1 MIAQLVL
8 AVDTVMRLEIP
19 MQMATGSVAAGVL
32 GQASRCAKGA
42 LSRGDK
48 VDYPPLR
55 TWSVPEGLGACAGR
69 DAGGA
74 VCADAGLCRAMTSS
88 MFYVFSGVF
97 EQIFALQGIAAVC
110 YYLHGKGRGAWRR
123 VMVFVLGYFVAIRA
137 GRDFDRHCGSDA
149 RRRPSPRENGGG
161 NDRTRLTRA
170 RHDDTIRFREDKAM
184 KVILLKD
191 IKGTGKKDQIIEASD
206 GFARNFLFPKG
217 LAREA
222 SATNLNAIE
231 NAKAAQKHR
240 EDVERAKAE
249 ETRKALSGKAI
260 KIVARGAEGG
270 RLYGSV
276 TAQEIADELFKQY
289 GVKVEKRRIDVAN
302 IRNAG
307 DFTVSVWLYA
317 GITAEMTAKVEVG

>member
-1 MIAQLVL
+1 
-8 AVDTVMRLEIP
+8 
-19 MQMATGSVAAGVL
+19 
-32 GQASRCAKGA
+32 
-42 LSRGDK
+42 
-48 VDYPPLR
+48 
-55 TWSVPEGLGACAGR
+55 
-69 DAGGA
+69 
-74 VCADAGLCRAMTSS
+74 
-88 MFYVFSGVF
+88 
-97 EQIFALQGIAAVC
+97 
-110 YYLHGKGRGAWRR
+110 
-123 VMVFVLGYFVAIRA
+123 
-137 GRDFDRHCGSDA
+137 
-149 RRRPSPRENGGG
+149 
-161 NDRTRLTRA
+161 
-170 RHDDTIRFREDKAM
+170 M

-249 ETRKALSGKAI
+249 ETRKALSGNAI

-289 GVKVEKRRIDVAN
+289 GVKVESAALMWPTSATRAILRSACGSMRALRR
-302 IRNAG
+302 
-307 DFTVSVWLYA
+307 
-317 GITAEMTAKVEVG
+317 K

>member
-1 MIAQLVL
+1 
-8 AVDTVMRLEIP
+8 
-19 MQMATGSVAAGVL
+19 
-32 GQASRCAKGA
+32 
-42 LSRGDK
+42 
-48 VDYPPLR
+48 
-55 TWSVPEGLGACAGR
+55 
-69 DAGGA
+69 
-74 VCADAGLCRAMTSS
+74 
-88 MFYVFSGVF
+88 
-97 EQIFALQGIAAVC
+97 
-110 YYLHGKGRGAWRR
+110 
-123 VMVFVLGYFVAIRA
+123 
-137 GRDFDRHCGSDA
+137 
-149 RRRPSPRENGGG
+149 
-161 NDRTRLTRA
+161 
-170 RHDDTIRFREDKAM
+170 M
-184 KVILLKD
+184 KVILQKD
-191 IKGTGKKDQIIEASD
+191 VKGQGKRGQLVNVSD
-206 GFARNFLFPKG
+206 GYARNFLFPKG

>member
-1 MIAQLVL
+1 
-8 AVDTVMRLEIP
+8 
-19 MQMATGSVAAGVL
+19 
-32 GQASRCAKGA
+32 
-42 LSRGDK
+42 
-48 VDYPPLR
+48 
-55 TWSVPEGLGACAGR
+55 
-69 DAGGA
+69 
-74 VCADAGLCRAMTSS
+74 
-88 MFYVFSGVF
+88 
-97 EQIFALQGIAAVC
+97 
-110 YYLHGKGRGAWRR
+110 
-123 VMVFVLGYFVAIRA
+123 
-137 GRDFDRHCGSDA
+137 
-149 RRRPSPRENGGG
+149 
-161 NDRTRLTRA
+161 
-170 RHDDTIRFREDKAM
+170 M

-307 DFTVSVWLYA
+307 DFTVSVGLYA
-317 GITAEMTAKVEVG
+317 GITAEMTAKVEGG

>member
-1 MIAQLVL
+1 
-8 AVDTVMRLEIP
+8 
-19 MQMATGSVAAGVL
+19 
-32 GQASRCAKGA
+32 
-42 LSRGDK
+42 
-48 VDYPPLR
+48 
-55 TWSVPEGLGACAGR
+55 
-69 DAGGA
+69 
-74 VCADAGLCRAMTSS
+74 
-88 MFYVFSGVF
+88 
-97 EQIFALQGIAAVC
+97 
-110 YYLHGKGRGAWRR
+110 
-123 VMVFVLGYFVAIRA
+123 
-137 GRDFDRHCGSDA
+137 
-149 RRRPSPRENGGG
+149 
-161 NDRTRLTRA
+161 
-170 RHDDTIRFREDKAM
+170 M

-276 TAQEIADELFKQY
+276 TAQEIADELFEQY

>member
-1 MIAQLVL
+1 
-8 AVDTVMRLEIP
+8 
-19 MQMATGSVAAGVL
+19 
-32 GQASRCAKGA
+32 
-42 LSRGDK
+42 
-48 VDYPPLR
+48 
-55 TWSVPEGLGACAGR
+55 
-69 DAGGA
+69 
-74 VCADAGLCRAMTSS
+74 
-88 MFYVFSGVF
+88 
-97 EQIFALQGIAAVC
+97 
-110 YYLHGKGRGAWRR
+110 
-123 VMVFVLGYFVAIRA
+123 
-137 GRDFDRHCGSDA
+137 
-149 RRRPSPRENGGG
+149 
-161 NDRTRLTRA
+161 
-170 RHDDTIRFREDKAM
+170 M

-249 ETRKALSGKAI
+249 ETRKALSGKTI

-317 GITAEMTAKVEVG
+317 GITAEMTAKVEIG

>member
-1 MIAQLVL
+1 
-8 AVDTVMRLEIP
+8 
-19 MQMATGSVAAGVL
+19 
-32 GQASRCAKGA
+32 
-42 LSRGDK
+42 
-48 VDYPPLR
+48 
-55 TWSVPEGLGACAGR
+55 
-69 DAGGA
+69 
-74 VCADAGLCRAMTSS
+74 
-88 MFYVFSGVF
+88 
-97 EQIFALQGIAAVC
+97 
-110 YYLHGKGRGAWRR
+110 
-123 VMVFVLGYFVAIRA
+123 
-137 GRDFDRHCGSDA
+137 
-149 RRRPSPRENGGG
+149 
-161 NDRTRLTRA
+161 
-170 RHDDTIRFREDKAM
+170 M

-260 KIVARGAEGG
+260 KIVARGAAGG

>member
-1 MIAQLVL
+1 
-8 AVDTVMRLEIP
+8 
-19 MQMATGSVAAGVL
+19 
-32 GQASRCAKGA
+32 
-42 LSRGDK
+42 
-48 VDYPPLR
+48 
-55 TWSVPEGLGACAGR
+55 
-69 DAGGA
+69 
-74 VCADAGLCRAMTSS
+74 
-88 MFYVFSGVF
+88 
-97 EQIFALQGIAAVC
+97 
-110 YYLHGKGRGAWRR
+110 
-123 VMVFVLGYFVAIRA
+123 
-137 GRDFDRHCGSDA
+137 
-149 RRRPSPRENGGG
+149 
-161 NDRTRLTRA
+161 
-170 RHDDTIRFREDKAM
+170 M

-249 ETRKALSGKAI
+249 ETRKALAGKAI

-270 RLYGSV
+270 KLYGSV
-276 TAQEIADELFKQY
+276 TAKEIADELFKQY

>member
-1 MIAQLVL
+1 
-8 AVDTVMRLEIP
+8 
-19 MQMATGSVAAGVL
+19 
-32 GQASRCAKGA
+32 
-42 LSRGDK
+42 
-48 VDYPPLR
+48 
-55 TWSVPEGLGACAGR
+55 
-69 DAGGA
+69 
-74 VCADAGLCRAMTSS
+74 
-88 MFYVFSGVF
+88 
-97 EQIFALQGIAAVC
+97 
-110 YYLHGKGRGAWRR
+110 
-123 VMVFVLGYFVAIRA
+123 
-137 GRDFDRHCGSDA
+137 
-149 RRRPSPRENGGG
+149 
-161 NDRTRLTRA
+161 
-170 RHDDTIRFREDKAM
+170 M

-317 GITAEMTAKVEVG
+317 GITA

>member
-1 MIAQLVL
+1 
-8 AVDTVMRLEIP
+8 
-19 MQMATGSVAAGVL
+19 
-32 GQASRCAKGA
+32 
-42 LSRGDK
+42 
-48 VDYPPLR
+48 
-55 TWSVPEGLGACAGR
+55 
-69 DAGGA
+69 
-74 VCADAGLCRAMTSS
+74 
-88 MFYVFSGVF
+88 
-97 EQIFALQGIAAVC
+97 
-110 YYLHGKGRGAWRR
+110 
-123 VMVFVLGYFVAIRA
+123 
-137 GRDFDRHCGSDA
+137 
-149 RRRPSPRENGGG
+149 
-161 NDRTRLTRA
+161 
-170 RHDDTIRFREDKAM
+170 M

-249 ETRKALSGKAI
+249 KTRKALAGKAI

-270 RLYGSV
+270 KLYGSV

-317 GITAEMTAKVEVG
+317 GITAGITGKVEIG

>member
-1 MIAQLVL
+1 M
-8 AVDTVMRLEIP
+8 D
-19 MQMATGSVAAGVL
+19 
-32 GQASRCAKGA
+32 
-42 LSRGDK
+42 
-48 VDYPPLR
+48 
-55 TWSVPEGLGACAGR
+55 
-69 DAGGA
+69 
-74 VCADAGLCRAMTSS
+74 
-88 MFYVFSGVF
+88 
-97 EQIFALQGIAAVC
+97 
-110 YYLHGKGRGAWRR
+110 
-123 VMVFVLGYFVAIRA
+123 
-137 GRDFDRHCGSDA
+137 
-149 RRRPSPRENGGG
+149 
-161 NDRTRLTRA
+161 
-170 RHDDTIRFREDKAM
+170 
-184 KVILLKD
+184 
-191 IKGTGKKDQIIEASD
+191 KDQIIEASD

>member
-1 MIAQLVL
+1 
-8 AVDTVMRLEIP
+8 
-19 MQMATGSVAAGVL
+19 
-32 GQASRCAKGA
+32 
-42 LSRGDK
+42 
-48 VDYPPLR
+48 
-55 TWSVPEGLGACAGR
+55 
-69 DAGGA
+69 
-74 VCADAGLCRAMTSS
+74 
-88 MFYVFSGVF
+88 
-97 EQIFALQGIAAVC
+97 
-110 YYLHGKGRGAWRR
+110 
-123 VMVFVLGYFVAIRA
+123 
-137 GRDFDRHCGSDA
+137 
-149 RRRPSPRENGGG
+149 
-161 NDRTRLTRA
+161 
-170 RHDDTIRFREDKAM
+170 M

-191 IKGTGKKDQIIEASD
+191 IKGTGKTDQIIEASD

>member
-1 MIAQLVL
+1 
-8 AVDTVMRLEIP
+8 
-19 MQMATGSVAAGVL
+19 
-32 GQASRCAKGA
+32 
-42 LSRGDK
+42 
-48 VDYPPLR
+48 
-55 TWSVPEGLGACAGR
+55 
-69 DAGGA
+69 
-74 VCADAGLCRAMTSS
+74 
-88 MFYVFSGVF
+88 
-97 EQIFALQGIAAVC
+97 
-110 YYLHGKGRGAWRR
+110 
-123 VMVFVLGYFVAIRA
+123 
-137 GRDFDRHCGSDA
+137 
-149 RRRPSPRENGGG
+149 
-161 NDRTRLTRA
+161 
-170 RHDDTIRFREDKAM
+170 M

-231 NAKAAQKHR
+231 NAKHR

>member
-1 MIAQLVL
+1 
-8 AVDTVMRLEIP
+8 
-19 MQMATGSVAAGVL
+19 
-32 GQASRCAKGA
+32 
-42 LSRGDK
+42 
-48 VDYPPLR
+48 
-55 TWSVPEGLGACAGR
+55 
-69 DAGGA
+69 
-74 VCADAGLCRAMTSS
+74 
-88 MFYVFSGVF
+88 
-97 EQIFALQGIAAVC
+97 
-110 YYLHGKGRGAWRR
+110 
-123 VMVFVLGYFVAIRA
+123 
-137 GRDFDRHCGSDA
+137 
-149 RRRPSPRENGGG
+149 
-161 NDRTRLTRA
+161 
-170 RHDDTIRFREDKAM
+170 M

-249 ETRKALSGKAI
+249 ETRKALSGKVI

-317 GITAEMTAKVEVG
+317 GITAEMTAKVEIG

>member
-1 MIAQLVL
+1 
-8 AVDTVMRLEIP
+8 
-19 MQMATGSVAAGVL
+19 
-32 GQASRCAKGA
+32 
-42 LSRGDK
+42 
-48 VDYPPLR
+48 
-55 TWSVPEGLGACAGR
+55 
-69 DAGGA
+69 
-74 VCADAGLCRAMTSS
+74 
-88 MFYVFSGVF
+88 
-97 EQIFALQGIAAVC
+97 
-110 YYLHGKGRGAWRR
+110 
-123 VMVFVLGYFVAIRA
+123 
-137 GRDFDRHCGSDA
+137 
-149 RRRPSPRENGGG
+149 
-161 NDRTRLTRA
+161 
-170 RHDDTIRFREDKAM
+170 M

-249 ETRKALSGKAI
+249 ETRKALAGKTI

-270 RLYGSV
+270 KLYGSV
-276 TAQEIADELFKQY
+276 TAQESADELFKQY

-317 GITAEMTAKVEVG
+317 GITAEMTAKVEIG

>member
-1 MIAQLVL
+1 
-8 AVDTVMRLEIP
+8 
-19 MQMATGSVAAGVL
+19 
-32 GQASRCAKGA
+32 
-42 LSRGDK
+42 
-48 VDYPPLR
+48 
-55 TWSVPEGLGACAGR
+55 
-69 DAGGA
+69 
-74 VCADAGLCRAMTSS
+74 
-88 MFYVFSGVF
+88 
-97 EQIFALQGIAAVC
+97 
-110 YYLHGKGRGAWRR
+110 
-123 VMVFVLGYFVAIRA
+123 
-137 GRDFDRHCGSDA
+137 
-149 RRRPSPRENGGG
+149 
-161 NDRTRLTRA
+161 
-170 RHDDTIRFREDKAM
+170 M

-191 IKGTGKKDQIIEASD
+191 IKGTGKKDHIMVASV
-206 GFARNFLFPKG
+206 GFARKFLFPRG
-217 LAREA
+217 LARVA

>member
-1 MIAQLVL
+1 
-8 AVDTVMRLEIP
+8 
-19 MQMATGSVAAGVL
+19 
-32 GQASRCAKGA
+32 
-42 LSRGDK
+42 
-48 VDYPPLR
+48 
-55 TWSVPEGLGACAGR
+55 
-69 DAGGA
+69 
-74 VCADAGLCRAMTSS
+74 
-88 MFYVFSGVF
+88 
-97 EQIFALQGIAAVC
+97 
-110 YYLHGKGRGAWRR
+110 
-123 VMVFVLGYFVAIRA
+123 
-137 GRDFDRHCGSDA
+137 
-149 RRRPSPRENGGG
+149 
-161 NDRTRLTRA
+161 
-170 RHDDTIRFREDKAM
+170 M

-276 TAQEIADELFKQY
+276 TAQEIADKLFKQY

>member
-1 MIAQLVL
+1 
-8 AVDTVMRLEIP
+8 
-19 MQMATGSVAAGVL
+19 
-32 GQASRCAKGA
+32 
-42 LSRGDK
+42 
-48 VDYPPLR
+48 
-55 TWSVPEGLGACAGR
+55 
-69 DAGGA
+69 
-74 VCADAGLCRAMTSS
+74 
-88 MFYVFSGVF
+88 
-97 EQIFALQGIAAVC
+97 
-110 YYLHGKGRGAWRR
+110 
-123 VMVFVLGYFVAIRA
+123 
-137 GRDFDRHCGSDA
+137 
-149 RRRPSPRENGGG
+149 
-161 NDRTRLTRA
+161 
-170 RHDDTIRFREDKAM
+170 M

-217 LAREA
+217 LAREV

-249 ETRKALSGKAI
+249 ETRKALAGKTI

-270 RLYGSV
+270 KLYGSV

-317 GITAEMTAKVEVG
+317 GITAEMTAKVEIG

>member
-1 MIAQLVL
+1 
-8 AVDTVMRLEIP
+8 
-19 MQMATGSVAAGVL
+19 
-32 GQASRCAKGA
+32 
-42 LSRGDK
+42 
-48 VDYPPLR
+48 
-55 TWSVPEGLGACAGR
+55 
-69 DAGGA
+69 
-74 VCADAGLCRAMTSS
+74 
-88 MFYVFSGVF
+88 
-97 EQIFALQGIAAVC
+97 
-110 YYLHGKGRGAWRR
+110 
-123 VMVFVLGYFVAIRA
+123 
-137 GRDFDRHCGSDA
+137 
-149 RRRPSPRENGGG
+149 
-161 NDRTRLTRA
+161 
-170 RHDDTIRFREDKAM
+170 M

-240 EDVERAKAE
+240 EDDERAKAE
-249 ETRKALSGKAI
+249 EIRKALSGKAI

>member
-1 MIAQLVL
+1 
-8 AVDTVMRLEIP
+8 
-19 MQMATGSVAAGVL
+19 
-32 GQASRCAKGA
+32 
-42 LSRGDK
+42 
-48 VDYPPLR
+48 
-55 TWSVPEGLGACAGR
+55 
-69 DAGGA
+69 
-74 VCADAGLCRAMTSS
+74 
-88 MFYVFSGVF
+88 
-97 EQIFALQGIAAVC
+97 
-110 YYLHGKGRGAWRR
+110 
-123 VMVFVLGYFVAIRA
+123 
-137 GRDFDRHCGSDA
+137 
-149 RRRPSPRENGGG
+149 
-161 NDRTRLTRA
+161 
-170 RHDDTIRFREDKAM
+170 M

-240 EDVERAKAE
+240 EDVERTKAE
-249 ETRKALSGKAI
+249 ETRKALAGKAI

-270 RLYGSV
+270 KLYGSV

-317 GITAEMTAKVEVG
+317 GITAEMTAKVEIG

>member
-1 MIAQLVL
+1 
-8 AVDTVMRLEIP
+8 
-19 MQMATGSVAAGVL
+19 
-32 GQASRCAKGA
+32 
-42 LSRGDK
+42 
-48 VDYPPLR
+48 
-55 TWSVPEGLGACAGR
+55 
-69 DAGGA
+69 
-74 VCADAGLCRAMTSS
+74 
-88 MFYVFSGVF
+88 
-97 EQIFALQGIAAVC
+97 
-110 YYLHGKGRGAWRR
+110 
-123 VMVFVLGYFVAIRA
+123 
-137 GRDFDRHCGSDA
+137 
-149 RRRPSPRENGGG
+149 
-161 NDRTRLTRA
+161 
-170 RHDDTIRFREDKAM
+170 M

-240 EDVERAKAE
+240 EDVERTKAE

>member
-1 MIAQLVL
+1 
-8 AVDTVMRLEIP
+8 
-19 MQMATGSVAAGVL
+19 
-32 GQASRCAKGA
+32 
-42 LSRGDK
+42 
-48 VDYPPLR
+48 
-55 TWSVPEGLGACAGR
+55 
-69 DAGGA
+69 
-74 VCADAGLCRAMTSS
+74 
-88 MFYVFSGVF
+88 
-97 EQIFALQGIAAVC
+97 
-110 YYLHGKGRGAWRR
+110 
-123 VMVFVLGYFVAIRA
+123 
-137 GRDFDRHCGSDA
+137 
-149 RRRPSPRENGGG
+149 
-161 NDRTRLTRA
+161 
-170 RHDDTIRFREDKAM
+170 M

-231 NAKAAQKHR
+231 NAKATQKHR

>member
-1 MIAQLVL
+1 
-8 AVDTVMRLEIP
+8 
-19 MQMATGSVAAGVL
+19 
-32 GQASRCAKGA
+32 
-42 LSRGDK
+42 
-48 VDYPPLR
+48 
-55 TWSVPEGLGACAGR
+55 
-69 DAGGA
+69 
-74 VCADAGLCRAMTSS
+74 
-88 MFYVFSGVF
+88 
-97 EQIFALQGIAAVC
+97 
-110 YYLHGKGRGAWRR
+110 
-123 VMVFVLGYFVAIRA
+123 
-137 GRDFDRHCGSDA
+137 
-149 RRRPSPRENGGG
+149 
-161 NDRTRLTRA
+161 
-170 RHDDTIRFREDKAM
+170 M

-191 IKGTGKKDQIIEASD
+191 IKETGKKDQIIEASD

-249 ETRKALSGKAI
+249 ETRKALAGKAI

-270 RLYGSV
+270 KLYGSV

-317 GITAEMTAKVEVG
+317 GITAEMTAKVEIG